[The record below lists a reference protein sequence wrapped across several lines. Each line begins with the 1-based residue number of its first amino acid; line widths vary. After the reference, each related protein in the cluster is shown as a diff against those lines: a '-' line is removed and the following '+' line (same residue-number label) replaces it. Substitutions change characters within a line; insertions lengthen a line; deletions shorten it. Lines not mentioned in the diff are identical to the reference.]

1 MRQSRGCST
10 TTVQNRCKLS
20 EGCAQHQSLSLTK
33 IPEIS
38 KLLCA
43 ACTGSCRLHDTV
55 LKHLQALQC
64 ITSISSLCSWSS
76 AEFPEHRA
84 KCSPNNPVF
93 LPYTA
98 SSLILTR
105 ILRLLLHRSLSHL
118 NKNQILSFQKDMLS
132 LSLGLAPN
140 SAELEW
146 NINSDL
152 D

>member
-1 MRQSRGCST
+1 MRQSRGCSA
-10 TTVQNRCKLS
+10 TTVQNNCKVS
-20 EGCAQHQSLSLTK
+20 ERYAQQQSLSLTK
-33 IPEIS
+33 IPDNS
-38 KLLCA
+38 KFLCA
-43 ACTGSCRLHDTV
+43 ACTGNCRLCDIM
-55 LKHLQALQC
+55 LKHLQALQY

-84 KCSPNNPVF
+84 RCSPNNPVF
-93 LPYTA
+93 LPFTA
-98 SSLILTR
+98 SSLILTG

-140 SAELEW
+140 STELEW